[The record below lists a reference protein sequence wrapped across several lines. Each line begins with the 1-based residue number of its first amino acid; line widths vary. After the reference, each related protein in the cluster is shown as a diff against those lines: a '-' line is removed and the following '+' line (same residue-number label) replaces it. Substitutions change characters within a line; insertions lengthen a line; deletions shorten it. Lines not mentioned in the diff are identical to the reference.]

1 MILLIDNYDSFTY
14 NLYQCLGSFGK
25 EVVVARNDALTIKDI
40 EKMAPER
47 IVISPGPGNPENR
60 KDFGVCADVLAS
72 VRKTP
77 ILGVCLGHQGII
89 AHFGGKIVKNKPM
102 HGKASMIEHNGK
114 GLFEGIPSPMK
125 AMRYHSLVG
134 VEVPD
139 CLEVSATSL
148 DDKQVMAVR
157 HKDFPIYGVQF
168 HPESIMTPDGMKL
181 LGNFL
186 KL

>member
-14 NLYQCLGSFGK
+14 NLYQCLGSLGAQ
-25 EVVVARNDALTIKDI
+25 VRVARNDALSIGDI

-47 IVISPGPGNPENR
+47 IVISPGPGNPENA
-60 KDFGVCADVLAS
+60 KDFGVCTDVLAKM
-72 VRKTP
+72 RKTP

-89 AHFGGKIVKNKPM
+89 SNFGGKIVKNKPM
-102 HGKASMIEHNGK
+102 HGKASMVEHNGR
-114 GLFEGIPSPMK
+114 GLFEGIPSPMQ

-139 CLEVSATSL
+139 CLEISATSL
-148 DDKQVMAVR
+148 DDRQVMAVR
-157 HKDFPIYGVQF
+157 HKEFPVYGVQF
-168 HPESIMTPDGMKL
+168 HPESIMTPQGMKL

-186 KL
+186 KI